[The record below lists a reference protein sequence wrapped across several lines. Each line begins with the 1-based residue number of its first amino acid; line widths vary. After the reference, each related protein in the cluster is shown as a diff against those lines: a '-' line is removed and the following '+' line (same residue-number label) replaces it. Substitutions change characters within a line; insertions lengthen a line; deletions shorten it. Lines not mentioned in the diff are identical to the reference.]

1 MDYEETLEYYRNK
14 NLTSEQ
20 IRKILSEATL
30 TENEKRA
37 LNFLLKEHIN
47 TLLGQGE
54 QRNVKNDFDL
64 STIKIQKAIDEL
76 TSVTN
81 NIQQSVRT
89 IKNILLFFFTLFL
102 LGVII
107 MFASSQP

>member
-37 LNFLLKEHIN
+37 LNFLLEEHIN

-76 TSVTN
+76 TSVTY

>member
-20 IRKILSEATL
+20 IREILSEATL

-37 LNFLLKEHIN
+37 LNFLLEEHIN
-47 TLLGQGE
+47 TLLGQDE
-54 QRNVKNDFDL
+54 QRNAKNDFDL
-64 STIKIQKAIDEL
+64 STIKIRKAIDEL
-76 TSVTN
+76 TSVAY